1 MLSFLFCLCL
11 QAARW
16 TTHFAYNNVTQIAMA
31 PDKVFAIS
39 DGSLFSVDKQTEQI
53 QIYNRQS
60 GLHAMGITCIHYDE
74 TGKQLIIAYE
84 YGKMDILSSRGVQ
97 YIGALYD
104 KDMTQRKTI
113 YNITISGRTAYLS
126 THYGVQ
132 TIDLRENKLV
142 DSYWLRPNGQETPI
156 KDVLLQG
163 DSIYAFGEDSLYCAK
178 LSDPLS
184 DYTYWKREKL
194 GRISRNEE
202 KGKHYQDKTNH
213 WYAGFSEGIIRIT
226 QTERLTYKPN
236 GPLQNTPYRLT
247 AQNGMVYMVPGGR
260 WAAQE
265 GNPGCVMYY
274 DGQLWTNLSTAAIS
288 TQTGNEPKD
297 FMNVAVDAKD
307 KNHYYVTSYGTGLY
321 EFRNNELIRHD
332 IAGGDNSL
340 VAVLPNDPMR
350 YTRLDFA
357 TYDNNGN
364 LWMLDACTHHQLQCI
379 AADGTWHSLDVK
391 TATGN
396 IELHTPGG
404 LIIDHRDSKR
414 KWIATARHNTLVAL
428 MDDHDSA
435 FDTSDD
441 QVIARSEWTN
451 QHGESFK
458 PDYIFHM
465 MQDARGRIWLAT
477 EQGVAYID
485 DTTDFF
491 RSDAIIQPELTDENG
506 ENPITSQ
513 RFQAM
518 CQGPD
523 GHIWL
528 GSQTHGVYVL
538 DPTVPEIIAH
548 YTSDNTAMPSD
559 AILSLAYDITTGH
572 VFVGTGDG
580 LVEYD
585 PKGEDE
591 GFKNDANEANDED
604 EMGRMQQWTLH
615 FSYCNPQEIEATP
628 QRIFASANGS
638 LFSIDRTDGTIDYWN
653 KSNGLNGN
661 AVVRIAYDAASER
674 MVITY
679 EDGRIDLMDKDGNVV
694 QMPDLYMKAGSVDMN
709 INCITPGSKYTYIGT
724 SFGILA
730 LNTRKAEVAETYY
743 IGSEAASI
751 EIQHLIE
758 LEDTLYAFSYD
769 KMYKASLRDNLADY
783 TFWSS
788 ETLPCE
794 QVTQATQWNEH
805 IYTLQ
810 NNKLYRRETAGWVLV
825 RPENILW
832 MRSNDHQLIVYT
844 EDGLFRLTEDG
855 QLSGLS
861 NLYRM
866 NNAIYSNGEYWIA
879 ETNYGLIRLGTNGD
893 DYFHTEGPN
902 SNFGYCMYAAHGQI
916 YSAIGGRWAEQF
928 QRYGRINIYEDGSW
942 RSIDEGQ
949 IGAKV
954 GKPAVDIVSLA
965 VDPNDAGHFFA
976 ATYGTGVYEFKNYE
990 AVARYD
996 STNSTLRRVNE
1007 QADAAYFT
1015 RTDGAMMDEQGNFW
1029 VLNATS
1035 LGSPLHVRTP
1045 YGQWRALN
1053 LYSGGAQIQFTTPGG
1068 HILPDRRNSRYKWI
1082 YDQRSDTR
1090 GVILFDDG
1098 GTPTST
1104 YDDHCVKR
1112 NSWVDQNGNVLSPAF
1127 IMCLEQDLKN
1137 RLWIGTDKGILLIPS
1152 DVDFFTSNACERT
1165 IIPRNDGTNLGDYLL
1180 GNEQINCMA
1189 VDGGNRMWI
1198 GTATSGLYLIEYDT
1212 ITVAH
1217 FTVDNSLLP
1226 SNTIQSIA
1234 IHPTTGEVFVGT
1246 ANGIASYRSDASEP
1260 QETMSEAYAYPN
1272 PVPPHYSGVIS
1283 ITGLMENTVVNI
1295 VDAGGNLVC
1304 KTRSHGGTAVWDGK
1318 DAYGKRA
1325 APGIYTALCNAPEG
1339 HTVVKILVAY

>member
-1 MLSFLFCLCL
+1 MLCSLFCLCL

-16 TTHFAYNNVTQIAMA
+16 TTHFTYNNVTQIAMA

-39 DGSLFSVDKQTEQI
+39 DGSLFSVDKQTEQMRV
-53 QIYNRQS
+53 YNRQS

-74 TGKQLIIAYE
+74 KGEQLIIAYDF
-84 YGKMDILSSRGVQ
+84 GKMDVLTEHGVQ

-132 TIDLRENKLV
+132 TMDLRENKLV
-142 DSYWLRPNGQETPI
+142 DSYWLRPKGEETPI
-156 KDVLLQG
+156 KDVQLIG
-163 DSIYAFGEDSLYCAK
+163 DSIYAFGDDSLYCAK

-184 DYTYWKREKL
+184 DYTYWHREPL
-194 GRISRNEE
+194 GRIAPDTE
-202 KGKHYQDKTNH
+202 KGHHYQDATNH
-213 WYAGFSEGIIRIT
+213 WYAGYSEGIIRFT

-247 AQNGMVYMVPGGR
+247 AQDGMVYMVPGGR
-260 WAAQE
+260 WDAQY
-265 GNPGCVMYY
+265 NTQGCVMYY
-274 DGQLWTNLSTAAIS
+274 DGQRWTNVSYDDVMAQA
-288 TQTGNEPKD
+288 QNDPRD
-297 FMNVAVDAKD
+297 FLNVVVDK
-307 KNHYYVTSYGTGLY
+307 KNKHHYYVTSYGTGLY
-321 EFRNNELIRHD
+321 EFRNNELIRHE
-332 IAGGDNSL
+332 IAGGENSL
-340 VAVLPNDPMR
+340 VAILPNDPAR

-364 LWMLDACTHHQLQCI
+364 LWLLDACTHDQLQCI

-414 KWIATARHNTLVAL
+414 KWISTARHNTLVAL
-428 MDDHDSA
+428 MDDHNSA

-451 QHGESFK
+451 QHDERFK

-465 MQDARGRIWLAT
+465 MQDAESRIWLAT
-477 EQGVAYID
+477 EKGVAYID
-485 DTTDFF
+485 KTTDFF
-491 RSDAIIQPELTDENG
+491 TSDAIIQPEVTDENG

-591 GFKNDANEANDED
+591 GFGNEANDANDED

-615 FSYCNPQEIEATP
+615 FSYVNPTELAATS
-628 QRIFASANGS
+628 QRIYAAASGS
-638 LFSIDRTDGTIDYWN
+638 LFSVNRNDHTLDYWN
-653 KSNGLNGN
+653 KSTGLKGSS
-661 AVVRIAYDAASER
+661 VSHIAYDGYSER
-674 MVITY
+674 LVITY
-679 EDGRIDLMDKDGNVV
+679 ENGQIDLMDNNGNVTT
-694 QMPDLYMKAGSVDMN
+694 MPELSLKAGAVD
-709 INCITPGSKYTYIGT
+709 INVNSLCVGAKHTYLAMP
-724 SFGILA
+724 FGIVV
-730 LNTRKAEVAETYY
+730 LNTKRGEVSDTYY
-743 IGSEAASI
+743 IGANASSVD
-751 EIQHLIE
+751 IQQVVETSDSLF
-758 LEDTLYAFSYD
+758 AFSYD
-769 KMYKASLRDNLADY
+769 KIYKAALKDNLVDY
-783 TFWSS
+783 TFWQEEQLSN
-788 ETLPCE
+788 EVQQAAVWRDTL
-794 QVTQATQWNEH
+794 
-805 IYTLQ
+805 YTLQ
-810 NNKLYRRETAGWVLV
+810 DNLLYRRTAGGWTKVSD
-825 RPENILW
+825 EQIQW
-832 MRSNDHQLIVYT
+832 MNAHDGQLLVYT
-844 EDGLFRLTEDG
+844 ANGLFRLTGEG
-855 QLSGLS
+855 TLSGLN
-861 NLYRM
+861 NLYQM
-866 NNAIYSNGEYWIA
+866 NNALYSNGEYWVA

-928 QRYGRINIYEDGSW
+928 QRYGRINIYKGGSW
-942 RSIDEGQ
+942 SNINEGQ
-949 IGAKV
+949 IGGKV

-1015 RTDGAMMDEQGNFW
+1015 RTDGAMLDEQGNFW
-1029 VLNATS
+1029 VLNSTS

-1045 YGQWRALN
+1045 NGLWKALN
-1053 LYSGGAQIQFTTPGG
+1053 LYSGGVQIQFTTPGG
-1068 HILPDRRNSRYKWI
+1068 RILPDRRNSRYKWI

-1098 GTPTST
+1098 GTPTSP
-1104 YDDHCVKR
+1104 YDDHCIKR
-1112 NSWVDQNGNVLSPAF
+1112 NSWVDGKGNVLSPAF
-1127 IMCLEQDLKN
+1127 IICLEQDLKN

-1165 IIPRNDGTNLGDYLL
+1165 IIPRNDGTNLADYLL

-1217 FTVDNSLLP
+1217 FTQDNSLLP

-1234 IHPTTGEVFVGT
+1234 IEPTTGEVFVGT
-1246 ANGIASYRSDASEP
+1246 DKGIASYRSDASEP

-1339 HTVVKILVAY
+1339 HTAVKILVAY